1 LALPTDSNDTF
12 FQEVEENLRRDRVTD
27 FFKSYGKWV
36 AVAVV
41 LCLAAIGG
49 WIYWEEQ
56 QKRTSSDQSEKLHA
70 LLTDISTGKTQTVPQ
85 RVAELEKS
93 HSDVIRASASLTD
106 AAVAL
111 EKNNRSAAIAK
122 YRELVNVE
130 DVAQPFRD
138 VATVRLTALEFDTIK
153 PEEVIAR
160 LQPLAKAGNPWF
172 GSAGEMTALA
182 LMKQNKNA
190 EAGRLFAAIA
200 ADQQVPSSIRSRAV
214 QVAGTLGVDASASL
228 PGLQQQD

>member
-1 LALPTDSNDTF
+1 LALPTDSNETF
-12 FQEVEENLRRDRVTD
+12 FQEVEENLRRDRMTD

-56 QKRTSSDQSEKLHA
+56 QKQTSSDQSEKLHA

-93 HSDVIRASASLTD
+93 HSDVIRASTSLTG

-122 YRELVNVE
+122 YRELVNDE